1 MGHELRVER
10 RKVRGFFAGL
20 LVVSGTLDI
29 VGANRGIAEMSLGMT
44 PRIIGAQ
51 ETPGRLETAMRA
63 MYWSLDRFQR
73 SRTLHQFKEK
83 FDPSWEDRYLVVP
96 STSTLPEVIVALAR
110 AHVPP
115 LPATLAWFRSVLSPG
130 PSGGRPALA

>member
-1 MGHELRVER
+1 MTRTGTRSKSSVRSQLREAPV
-10 RKVRGFFAGL
+10 
-20 LVVSGTLDI
+20 
-29 VGANRGIAEMSLGMT
+29 
-44 PRIIGAQ
+44 IICAQ
-51 ETPGRLETAMRA
+51 ETPGRLESAMRA

-73 SRTLHQFKEK
+73 SRTLHRFKEK
-83 FDPSWEDRYLVVP
+83 FDPRWEDRYLVVP